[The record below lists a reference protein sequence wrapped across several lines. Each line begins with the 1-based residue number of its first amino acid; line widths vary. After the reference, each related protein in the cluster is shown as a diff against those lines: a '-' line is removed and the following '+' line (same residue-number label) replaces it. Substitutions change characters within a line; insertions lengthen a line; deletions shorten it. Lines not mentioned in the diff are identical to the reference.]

1 MTFNEQVARRLDET
15 ADLLMEQGANVY
27 RVLAYRRAADT
38 MRHLSEPVSDILRRE
53 AVDGLRRMP
62 GIGERLAT
70 AIRDLVT
77 TGQLPML
84 NRLRGATDPVE
95 LLQSAPWI
103 GPIQAERLHHDL
115 GIDSLEELE
124 AAAHDGRLAEIA
136 GFGRKR
142 VEAII
147 DSLAARLGR
156 VRAAGP
162 PGADE
167 ASVEE
172 LLDVDREYRE
182 QAGRGMLP
190 KIAPRRFN
198 PTNEAWLP
206 ILHTERGE
214 RHYTALYSN
223 TARAHRLGKTGDW
236 VILYYDGQNGER
248 QSTVVTSQQG
258 VLKGRRIVRGKE
270 AECERYYRIAQQ
282 QVATATGRTA

>member
-15 ADLLMEQGANVY
+15 ADLLMEQGSNVY

-38 MRHLSEPVSDILRRE
+38 VRHLSEPVSEILRRE
-53 AVDGLRRMP
+53 GVDGLRRIP
-62 GIGERLAT
+62 GIGDRLAV
-70 AIRDLVT
+70 AIRALVT

-84 NRLRGATDPVE
+84 NRLRGSTDPVE
-95 LLQSAPWI
+95 LLQSAPGI

-124 AAAHDGRLAEIA
+124 AAAHDGRLAEVA

-142 VEAII
+142 IAAII
-147 DSLAARLGR
+147 DSLASRLGR

-167 ASVEE
+167 APVVE

-182 QAGRGMLP
+182 QAAREMLP

-198 PTNEAWLP
+198 PANEAWLP
-206 ILHTERGE
+206 ILHTERDE
-214 RHYTALYSN
+214 RHYTALFSN

-236 VILYYDGQNGER
+236 VILYYDGPNGER
-248 QSTVVTSQQG
+248 QCTVITSQQG
-258 VLKGRRIVRGKE
+258 SLKGRRIVRGKE
-270 AECERYYRIAQQ
+270 PECEQYYRTAQEQRIAS
-282 QVATATGRTA
+282 ASA